1 MTTERL
7 TLQLHNPQQ
16 AHAALQAIWQR
27 AKGWLIAGGEGTRL
41 EVELRPARRSLDQN
55 ARLHAT
61 LGDVAEQIEWAG
73 KKRDVTTWKRLMT
86 AAWLRA
92 RGEQVEVLPALDGHG
107 VDIVFERT
115 SRLTRAECAELME
128 YVYAWGAQHGVRFS
142 AAEDGR

>member
-1 MTTERL
+1 MSERL
-7 TLQLHNPQQ
+7 TLQLVNPQQ
-16 AHAALQAIWQR
+16 ARAAIQTIWQR

-41 EVELRPARRSLDQN
+41 EVELRPARRTLDQN

-61 LGDVAEQIEWAG
+61 LAEVARQVEWAG
-73 KKRDVTTWKRLMT
+73 KRRDVTTWKRLMT

-92 RGEQVEVLPALDGHG
+92 RGEQLEVLPALDGHG

-142 AAEDGR
+142 AAEDGL